1 MKILKKGGSFYRD
14 SDLIR
19 VYDDQGT
26 DRLCISNPI
35 DFINMRNGYI
45 MMIKKYGFDL
55 FKYNLKEFLII
66 ISKIIIYNRL
76 VIRNFFNL
84 LCNS

>member
-1 MKILKKGGSFYRD
+1 
-14 SDLIR
+14 
-19 VYDDQGT
+19 
-26 DRLCISNPI
+26 
-35 DFINMRNGYI
+35 

-76 VIRNFFNL
+76 VTRNFFNL
-84 LCNS
+84 SQVISFITLPLPKFVIKKAINIYRN